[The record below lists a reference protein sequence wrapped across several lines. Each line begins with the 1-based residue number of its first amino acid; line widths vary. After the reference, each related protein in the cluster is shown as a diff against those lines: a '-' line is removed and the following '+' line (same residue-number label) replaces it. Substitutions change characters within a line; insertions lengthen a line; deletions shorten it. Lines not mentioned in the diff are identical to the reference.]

1 MSRLMYLLIAAMV
14 WLSSCTGRRQQDLQ
28 GVKSVEDLRGHSV
41 AVSMGSSYDLMLSD
55 IDGVDV
61 IRLGVG
67 ELLVAV
73 EKGRADFC
81 ILDQFQARM
90 LNIDMRGLEIK
101 FSGILKGTA
110 CAGFRMGDSILC
122 SQFNCYLDSLRT
134 TGEYDSWLGDWKAAS
149 DSMADVSL
157 RVARHEKQQGR
168 KALRV
173 GITITYPYLF
183 LKDNN
188 LTGIEVD
195 MFNRFCER
203 AGYPVDYEIYDFS
216 ALIPALNSGKI
227 DVILSH
233 MRRTDERARQVLFS
247 DPYIEGGGAAVCRS
261 VNGNPGGVHAGLL
274 ERTKESFK
282 NNLVVEQ
289 RWKLMAD
296 GLRVTVQISLLS
308 ILAAVAAGI
317 VLCRLRMSRRRIV
330 SRPAGVVIDLIRG
343 IPLLVILMLMFY
355 VIFASSGITGT
366 WVTVMSFGLYY
377 GAYFGEV
384 FRAGMESVDKG
395 QWEAG
400 LALGLNKYQVLRK
413 IALPQALSRII
424 PVLKGEVIALI
435 KMTSVVGYV
444 AVIDLTKASD
454 IIRART
460 LDAFFPLI
468 LVSVV
473 YIILA
478 WLTGMSLK
486 AMERRLT
493 PKSMDI

>member
-1 MSRLMYLLIAAMV
+1 M
-14 WLSSCTGRRQQDLQ
+14 
-28 GVKSVEDLRGHSV
+28 
-41 AVSMGSSYDLMLSD
+41 
-55 IDGVDV
+55 

-110 CAGFRMGDSILC
+110 CAGFRKGDSILC

-168 KALRV
+168 RALRG

-247 DPYIEGGGAAVCRS
+247 D
-261 VNGNPGGVHAGLL
+261 L
-274 ERTKESFK
+274 
-282 NNLVVEQ
+282 
-289 RWKLMAD
+289 
-296 GLRVTVQISLLS
+296 
-308 ILAAVAAGI
+308 
-317 VLCRLRMSRRRIV
+317 
-330 SRPAGVVIDLIRG
+330 
-343 IPLLVILMLMFY
+343 
-355 VIFASSGITGT
+355 
-366 WVTVMSFGLYY
+366 
-377 GAYFGEV
+377 
-384 FRAGMESVDKG
+384 
-395 QWEAG
+395 
-400 LALGLNKYQVLRK
+400 
-413 IALPQALSRII
+413 
-424 PVLKGEVIALI
+424 
-435 KMTSVVGYV
+435 
-444 AVIDLTKASD
+444 
-454 IIRART
+454 
-460 LDAFFPLI
+460 
-468 LVSVV
+468 
-473 YIILA
+473 
-478 WLTGMSLK
+478 
-486 AMERRLT
+486 
-493 PKSMDI
+493 